1 MIWTLVALLAVGGAV
16 DPRIEIIDARLAGE
30 PERALEIAD
39 RVLETDPEGGRALGF
54 DYLRGDLLERLDRGR
69 EADQAFAESISGLEQ
84 LSAYG
89 RYRLALNQSRRRHPE
104 VAAGL
109 VATLLARN
117 PPPPLV
123 ESAARLLAES
133 LAHGGDCRLLRD
145 LSSWHLSGEPRRLL
159 EVSAID
165 CAMSKAPRDQSL
177 ERLLRLL
184 EETIV
189 DEPARLAAD
198 RLHRHFSSLLN
209 KRGHLFLVGRAF
221 HYQRQFELAQMYLER
236 GLAAAPDSGEDAT
249 TSIEA
254 RYALARSLF
263 WRAEYLQAV
272 REFGRVASESRSSED
287 SARALY
293 QQARSYEL
301 HGSWGAAANGYRRAY
316 LEDVDGRWAAAALLS
331 TLRLEWRRGREEEA
345 LTLLEVLGSRE
356 SWGDLYGRAAL
367 FLASSD
373 LVQGR
378 SERAGPWLL
387 QARQARWALRPLV
400 NYWTG
405 RFEELQG
412 NAEQAMSSYLEVIAA
427 APYHPLAQ
435 LARSRVAGENL
446 EAAARAAGERL
457 SSASDTRSL
466 YRAHLLL
473 GDTEAGQTAARKAL
487 SSLGQSRTAGPYLR
501 LELVAPEEWP
511 LWKARLTEP
520 ADFLLSLGLWNEGE
534 SATRRHFPL
543 ADISLAYTG
552 SRLLSGDGAHR
563 TALHM
568 AEIVYEGALARMP
581 ETLIPAPLRRA
592 AFPLPYGTRIAEA
605 AARHEVD
612 PYLLTAL
619 IREESRF
626 DADAVSS
633 ASARGLAQF
642 LLATADRLAPR
653 VGLQKITTE
662 DLHRPAVSIA
672 LGAAYLEELLDRF
685 EGREYQAIAAYNAG
699 ENQSELWQSY
709 CFSTEPAEFL
719 TKVGFPETR
728 SYLAKVLESRAQYAD
743 LYPPDTF
750 SIP

>member
-1 MIWTLVALLAVGGAV
+1 MIWTLVALLALGGSA

-30 PERALEIAD
+30 PERALAIVD
-39 RVLETDPEGGRALGF
+39 RVLQADPESGRALGF
-54 DYLRGDLLERLDRGR
+54 DYLRGDLLESLQRNR
-69 EADQAFAESISGLEQ
+69 EADQAFAEAMSGLQQ

-89 RYRLALNQSRRRHPE
+89 RYRLALNQNRRRHPE

-109 VATLLARN
+109 VATLLAGN

-123 ESAARLLAES
+123 ERAARLLAQA

-145 LSSWHLSGEPRRLL
+145 LPSWPLSGEPRRLL

-165 CAMSKAPRDQSL
+165 CALSTTPRDQSL
-177 ERLLRLL
+177 NRLLRLL
-184 EETIV
+184 EESVV
-189 DEPARLAAD
+189 DEPARLAAE
-198 RLHRHFSSLLN
+198 RLHRYFASLLSN
-209 KRGHLFLVGRAF
+209 RGHLLLVGRTF

-236 GLAAAPDSGEDAT
+236 GLTAPAVGGKDT
-249 TSIEA
+249 MTSVEA

-272 REFGRVASESRSSED
+272 REFGRVAAESSGSED

-301 HGSWGAAANGYRRAY
+301 HGSWDAAANSYRRAY

-331 TLRLEWRRGREEEA
+331 TLRLEWRRGREKEA

-378 SERAGPWLL
+378 SERAGSWLL
-387 QARQARWALRPLV
+387 QARQARRKLRPLV

-405 RFEELQG
+405 RLEEQQG
-412 NAEQAMSSYLEVIAA
+412 NPEQATSSYLEVIAA

-435 LARSRVAGENL
+435 LARSRLAGENL
-446 EAAARAAGERL
+446 KGAAQALGMRL
-457 SSASDTRSL
+457 ASASDTRSL
-466 YRAHLLL
+466 YRAQLLL
-473 GDTEAGQTAARKAL
+473 GDAPAGRVAVEKAL
-487 SSLGQSRTAGPYLR
+487 SRLGQSRAAEPYLS
-501 LELVAPEEWP
+501 LQLVAPEEWP
-511 LWKARLTEP
+511 LWKARLTGP
-520 ADFLLSLGLWNEGE
+520 ADLLLSLGIWNEGE
-534 SATRRHFPL
+534 TATRRHFPP

-563 TALHM
+563 TALHL

-581 ETLIPAPLRRA
+581 ETFVPAPLRRA
-592 AFPLPYGTRIAEA
+592 AFPLPYGTRIAAA
-605 AARHEVD
+605 AARYEVD
-612 PYLLTAL
+612 PYLLTGL

-642 LLATADRLAPR
+642 LLPTARRLAPSI
-653 VGLQKITTE
+653 GLEKIVAE

-672 LGAAYLEELLDRF
+672 LGAAYLKELLERF
-685 EGREYQAIAAYNAG
+685 EGREHQAVAAYNAG
-699 ENQSELWQSY
+699 ENQTELWQSY
-709 CFSTEPAEFL
+709 CFSTEPEEFL

-728 SYLAKVLESRAQYAD
+728 SYLAKVLESRAQYAA
-743 LYPPDTF
+743 LYPPETF
-750 SIP
+750 STP